1 MTLGE
6 ELRELHRLKKEY
18 EEAAK
23 DAKEKKTAFEIAQ
36 SNAFARMEAEECGS
50 HKIDGIANFVRAETI
65 YAKIQDRSEF
75 IRWAKENDESLIE
88 ERERKEDGILN
99 DLVRR
104 YLDDGQPL
112 PPGLSFTAK
121 QYIGVRAA

>member
-6 ELRELHRLKKEY
+6 ELKQLHALRREY
-18 EEAAK
+18 EEAS
-23 DAKEKKTAFEIAQ
+23 KEYKRLKQKYEIAQ

-65 YAKIQDRSEF
+65 YAKMQDRSEF
-75 IRWAKENDESLIE
+75 IKWAEENDESLIE
-88 ERERKEDGILN
+88 KRERKEDGILN